1 MERQITDE
9 EWSEFIN
16 LVVKVLEG
24 HQDPTFIE
32 TVALRLSEDVH
43 NQLREWKT
51 RLEGSNAN
59 CAKQTRYVLKT
70 WKSLQTQLDLD
81 FLVHEFDQRL
91 STEKLANELRTK
103 VVTRFNNRKNGNGKL
118 CHDNF

>member
-9 EWSEFIN
+9 EWSEFIS
-16 LVVKVLEG
+16 LVVKVLED

-32 TVALRLSEDVH
+32 TVALHLSDDVH
-43 NQLREWKT
+43 NQFREWKT

-81 FLVHEFDQRL
+81 FLVHEFEQKL
-91 STEKLANELRTK
+91 SSEKLANELRAK
-103 VVTRFNNRKNGNGKL
+103 VVNHFSNRKIGNGKL
-118 CHDNF
+118 RH